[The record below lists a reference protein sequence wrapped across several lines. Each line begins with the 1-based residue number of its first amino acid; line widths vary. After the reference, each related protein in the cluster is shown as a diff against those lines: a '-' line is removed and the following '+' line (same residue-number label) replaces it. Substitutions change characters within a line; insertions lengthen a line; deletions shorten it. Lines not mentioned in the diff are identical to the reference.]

1 MINEMEN
8 KASLDQ
14 MSDLEFDKNK
24 LEMMRYRVNG
34 LSYKLGLLAL
44 VLSIFGA
51 FVCLN
56 STQPKTFAII
66 VKILMNIAILLAGF
80 LSVEKA
86 RTYSKQGSLT
96 LVVIGG
102 VCAARIFWI
111 PLQIIVNYNKYVAA
125 YKAGDEAGKQ
135 AAQKYIGKTITGYF
149 ENGSVRWLPYSG
161 NFRGILAIVL
171 LASAA
176 LCFIA
181 AGVIGYMRSQK
192 LTKYLDS
199 IKEAK

>member
-14 MSDLEFDKNK
+14 MSDLEFGKNK

-34 LSYKLGLLAL
+34 LSYKLGFAAILCS
-44 VLSIFGA
+44 VFGA

-56 STQPKTFAII
+56 SINPKTFI
-66 VKILMNIAILLAGF
+66 VILKILLNIVILLAGF
-80 LSVEKA
+80 LCVEKT
-86 RTYSKQGSLT
+86 RNYSKQASIGLIV
-96 LVVIGG
+96 LGG

-111 PLQIIVNYNKYVAA
+111 PIQLMTYYNIYVNAIKS
-125 YKAGDEAGKQ
+125 GDT
-135 AAQKYIGKTITGYF
+135 AAQAKATEIIGKPITGF
-149 ENGSVRWLPYSG
+149 FTNGSVRWLPYSG

-176 LCFIA
+176 AFFIL
-181 AGVIGYMRSQK
+181 AGVVGFIRSQK
-192 LTKYLDS
+192 LSQYLDS